1 MEKLKKSTKLDPF
14 KEITGTIITFCF
26 VEKQKRNLVLRKL

>member
-1 MEKLKKSTKLDPF
+1 MEKLKKNIKLDPF
-14 KEITGTIITFCF
+14 KEIPGTIITFCF